1 MIQTCTKGVITSQF
15 EFEHFY
21 NWSIQTPKDIALN
34 TIGNDLQQP
43 KVGWYLKNLTVFRFI
58 LTFFVEKTQE
68 MKEKQQVF
76 LNITQLWDTTHH
88 SRWHL
93 SQNRLRGELLVSK
106 TTQIWVV
113 R

>member
-1 MIQTCTKGVITSQF
+1 MKEMIQICTKGVITSQF

-21 NWSIQTPKDIALN
+21 NWNIQTPKDIALN

-68 MKEKQQVF
+68 MKEKQLFFSISPNFGILHIIPDDIYHRIV
-76 LNITQLWDTTHH
+76 LEVNW
-88 SRWHL
+88 
-93 SQNRLRGELLVSK
+93 
-106 TTQIWVV
+106 
-113 R
+113 